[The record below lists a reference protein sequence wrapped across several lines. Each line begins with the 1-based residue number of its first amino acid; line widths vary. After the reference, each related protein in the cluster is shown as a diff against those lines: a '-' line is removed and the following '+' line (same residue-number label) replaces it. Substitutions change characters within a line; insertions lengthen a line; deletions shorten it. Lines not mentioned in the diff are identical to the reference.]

1 MGGLRRGPVEQV
13 SGGPED
19 MSLLNDPI
27 PEAVCMAA
35 FQTDCLWHGD
45 SIMFKDGCGGGMTVY
60 CCVA

>member
-1 MGGLRRGPVEQV
+1 MEQV

>member
-1 MGGLRRGPVEQV
+1 MEQV

-27 PEAVCMAA
+27 PETVCMAA

-45 SIMFKDGCGGGMTVY
+45 SIMFKRGVWWSGD
-60 CCVA
+60 CVLLCYIECVITQW